1 MFDSKGRNRFFLFVE
16 NVLKKARGLFRGRL
30 QRVLLIHSFDQLAG
44 CLKTDGSRIKHQI
57 VVVRLTPFPSRVV
70 LIMMDAVAVDPADFR
85 FCILPGNSI
94 FLYAAGQSVL
104 QIGITEHFHYPG
116 IIFQNESAH
125 RPTMCRIPG
134 LPVPEYLAFGY
145 EQDIV

>member
-1 MFDSKGRNRFFLFVE
+1 MIQKAERFFICR

-44 CLKTDGSRIKHQI
+44 CLKTDGSRIEHQI
-57 VVVRLTPFPSRVV
+57 VVVRFTPFPSRVV

-94 FLYAAGQSVL
+94 FLYAVGKSVL
-104 QIGITEHFHYPG
+104 QIGITEHFHCPG
-116 IIFQNESAH
+116 IIFQNEISA
-125 RPTMCRIPG
+125 PSDNDAGFPG
-134 LPVPEYLAFGY
+134 CQFLNNLAFGY